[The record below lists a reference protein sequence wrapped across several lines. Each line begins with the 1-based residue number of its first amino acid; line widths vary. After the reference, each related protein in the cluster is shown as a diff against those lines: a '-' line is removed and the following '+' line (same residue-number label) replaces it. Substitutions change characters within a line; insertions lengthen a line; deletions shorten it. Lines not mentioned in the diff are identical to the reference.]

1 MPISDFF
8 RLSTPA
14 MLFVALLVSGCASD
28 GPNNL
33 IETDV
38 PPVSE
43 AETETV
49 LDEMSPLDAEI
60 HRFEAQGR
68 YGEAANI
75 LLNASSE
82 ASPEDRDNY
91 LLRAAELLSRADKP
105 QRAWAALQALSPEL
119 SSTTEKRRRLV
130 AGQLY
135 LLDGR
140 GLEVLNVLPH
150 DPNGLTADEYQK
162 MLSLRGQ
169 AYFMS
174 GAPLEGL
181 RDLVLRE
188 QYIAEPEGRAE
199 NSRLLWRNLISTQ
212 SGNLDGALGRAQADP
227 VLSGWLRLA
236 RMNQDRWTDSSS
248 FNEQVLRWRVTYPN
262 HPANTTLLPEI
273 TAAHDSQTLY
283 PAQIT
288 LMVPLS
294 GRYARAGKA
303 VRDGFFASWFA
314 ANETARRTQIRVVDT
329 AANGSEALDSYVRQL
344 YANAVNDGSALT
356 VGPLRKEAID
366 ALSVL
371 QTRPIPVLALNNVDM
386 QDRRWTRLVE
396 MPEELQP
403 IYQLGLAPELEAGL
417 AARRASQDGKHRA
430 LVIVPR
436 GSWGERVYNEFS
448 RTFTSQGGKVVG
460 AEYYESRDSDFSTPL
475 KRALHLGRS
484 AARETRLER
493 TIGMKLEAE
502 PRRRQDADMIFIG
515 AFPRQAR
522 LLRPQLKF
530 HRASK
535 LPIYATSHVFSG
547 VVDRSKDRD
556 MDGIRFSDMPWLLE
570 AGTRFSALKNDVQ
583 KADPAAFQKNPR
595 LYALG
600 IDAFTLAPLVVHGA
614 LPGTW
619 YVGGATGMLSLEDN
633 GTIHRQLQWA
643 EFKSGRPA
651 EIEQENELPK
661 PRQGMKLE
669 VGLSD
674 LGQI

>member
-1 MPISDFF
+1 MPIPYLF
-8 RLSTPA
+8 RLFTA
-14 MLFVALLVSGCASD
+14 VLLAAALFVSGCASD
-28 GPNNL
+28 GSNTT
-33 IETDV
+33 TDGDI
-38 PPVSE
+38 PPIDP
-43 AETETV
+43 V
-49 LDEMSPLDAEI
+49 LGEMSPLDAEVYGY
-60 HRFEAQGR
+60 ESQGR
-68 YGEAANI
+68 YDEAANV
-75 LLNASSE
+75 LLNASVDALPAE
-82 ASPEDRDNY
+82 KDNY
-91 LLRAAELLSRADKP
+91 LIRAAELLARAGEP
-105 QRAWAALQALSPEL
+105 QRAWAALQALSVEL
-119 SSTTEKRRRLV
+119 DPTTEKRRRLV
-130 AGQLY
+130 AAQLY

-150 DPNGLTADEYQK
+150 DPAGLNADEYQK
-162 MLSLRGQ
+162 MLNLRGQ
-169 AYFMS
+169 AYFLS

-188 QYIAEPEGRAE
+188 SYIAEPEARAE
-199 NSRLLWRNLISTQ
+199 NSRLLWRNLVSTQ
-212 SGNLDGALGRAQADP
+212 SSNLDSALSRAQQDP

-236 RMNQDRWTDSSS
+236 RMNQDRWIDSSG
-248 FNEQVLRWRVTYPN
+248 FNDQVLRWRVAYPN
-262 HPANTTLLPEI
+262 HPANISLLPEI
-273 TAAHDSQTLY
+273 MDVHASQTRY
-283 PAQIT
+283 PEQIT

-294 GRYARAGKA
+294 GRYERAGKA
-303 VRDGFFASWFA
+303 VRDGLFASWFA
-314 ANETARRTQIRVVDT
+314 ANETAKLTKIKVVDT
-329 AANGSEALDSYVRQL
+329 AANGDADLADHVRQL

-356 VGPLRKEAID
+356 IGPLRKEAID

-371 QTRPIPVLALNNVDM
+371 QTRPVPVLALNNLDM

-436 GSWGERVYNEFS
+436 GSWGERVYKEFA
-448 RTFTSQGGKVVG
+448 RTFTNQGGKVVG

-484 AARETRLER
+484 SSRESRLER
-493 TIGMKLEAE
+493 TLRLKLEAE

-547 VVDRSKDRD
+547 VVEKGKDRD

-570 AGTRFSALKNDVQ
+570 GGARFSALKHDVQ
-583 KADPAAFQKNPR
+583 KADPRAFQKSPR

-600 IDAFTLAPLVVHGA
+600 VDAFRLAPLIVHGA
-614 LPGTW
+614 PPGTW

-633 GTIHRQLQWA
+633 GTIHRDLQWA
-643 EFKSGRPA
+643 EFKSGMPRDIKQAA
-651 EIEQENELPK
+651 EMPK

-669 VGLSD
+669 SGLSG